1 MNYYDAKE
9 IYDEFIKE
17 TVKLQF
23 EIGNLDNEVKKPFE
37 KLYELLYGDINDFN
51 TLNSFYE
58 YQDKVALEFVN
69 VVQSHEFSVHD
80 KYLHWW
86 VLPFGNDYLPNMY
99 GGDLGSLFDI
109 LTNGELNFEFGDY
122 YSAYDFDGYLKKV
135 DCTYDDV
142 VNLFLER
149 LSKVDYIRRNELPKI
164 NRLCEELRERFSAD
178 RLVEDCKKYISR

>member
-17 TVKLQF
+17 TVKLQL
-23 EIGNLDNEVKKPFE
+23 EIEKLDNEVEKPFE
-37 KLYELLYGDINDFN
+37 KLYELLYGNTHDFN
-51 TLNSFYE
+51 TLSSFYE
-58 YQDKVALEFVN
+58 YRDNVTLEFVKF
-69 VVQSHEFSVHD
+69 VQSSGFSVHD

-86 VLPFGNDYLPNMY
+86 VLPFGDDYLPNMY
-99 GGDLGSLFDI
+99 SGELGSLFEI
-109 LTNGELNFEFGDY
+109 LTDDELSFEFGDY

-135 DCTYDDV
+135 DCTYDDI

-149 LSKVDYIRRNELPKI
+149 LSKVDYIRRNELPNI

-178 RLVEDCKKYISR
+178 RLLEDCKKFISR

>member
-23 EIGNLDNEVKKPFE
+23 EIGNLDNEVEKPFE
-37 KLYELLYGDINDFN
+37 KLYELLYGDTHDFN
-51 TLNSFYE
+51 TLSSFYE
-58 YQDKVALEFVN
+58 YRDKVALEFVK
-69 VVQSHEFSVHD
+69 VVQSSGLSVHD

-86 VLPFGNDYLPNMY
+86 VLPFGDDYLPNMY
-99 GGDLGSLFDI
+99 SGELGSLFEI
-109 LTNGELNFEFGDY
+109 LTDDELSFEFGDY
-122 YSAYDFDGYLKKV
+122 YSAYDFDRYLKKV
-135 DCTYDDV
+135 NCTYDDV

-178 RLVEDCKKYISR
+178 RLFEDCKKFISR

>member
-23 EIGNLDNEVKKPFE
+23 EIGNLDNEVEKPFE
-37 KLYELLYGDINDFN
+37 KLYELLYGDVHDFN
-51 TLNSFYE
+51 TLSSFYE
-58 YQDKVALEFVN
+58 YRDKVALEFVK
-69 VVQSHEFSVHD
+69 VVQSRGLSVHD

-86 VLPFGNDYLPNMY
+86 VLPFGDDYLPRMY
-99 GGDLGSLFDI
+99 
-109 LTNGELNFEFGDY
+109 NGELCSLFEILTDDELSFEFGDY
-122 YSAYDFDGYLKKV
+122 YSAYDFDRYLKKV
-135 DCTYDDV
+135 NCTYDDV

-164 NRLCEELRERFSAD
+164 NRLCEELREQFSASV
-178 RLVEDCKKYISR
+178 LLEDCKNFISR